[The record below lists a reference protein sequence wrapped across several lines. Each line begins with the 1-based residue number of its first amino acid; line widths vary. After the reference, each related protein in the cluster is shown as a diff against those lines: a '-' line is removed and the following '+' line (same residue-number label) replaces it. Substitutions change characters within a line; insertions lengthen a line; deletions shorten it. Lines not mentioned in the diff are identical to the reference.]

1 MGGRQVAIR
10 EILGLNLN
18 RELCLKNY
26 IIHMP
31 KKYYVNR
38 KSILRLL
45 ILGQLYSQLL
55 FLSCCH
61 QYLSEFL
68 TSRLPG
74 GTQDKFE

>member
-31 KKYYVNR
+31 KNIMWIGNQF
-38 KSILRLL
+38 SD
-45 ILGQLYSQLL
+45 
-55 FLSCCH
+55 F
-61 QYLSEFL
+61 
-68 TSRLPG
+68 
-74 GTQDKFE
+74 